1 MPTLYIHT
9 GLHKT
14 GTTSLQKAFFDNR
27 AALARQNVLYPDA
40 GLSQKPFN
48 WGHHE
53 LAYAM
58 RRRAGAQALW
68 QSLRDEADASGLDK
82 ILVSSEELSLLP
94 FPHFP
99 GAEPYK
105 LIAKIFEGYEIRHIT
120 YLRPQAELIC
130 SLYNHNVKAVGERR
144 DILEFIADVTPRLEY
159 QHYLN
164 VAALGLGVQSIIVR
178 RYTPQHLIDSDI
190 ISDIADLT
198 GIDLDNGFD
207 RPKAPLNPGLSSK
220 GLEAMLLTNRRYAEQ
235 PLRLQAERKRIIA
248 QHPASAFHRPSLLTD
263 EARSLIEAL
272 YLQKNRMVARR
283 YLGSD
288 EELFTPEPD
297 MAPASAISES

>member
-144 DILEFIADVTPRLEY
+144 DILEFIADVERDNLFINFDPANLILYGTDHPIDALFKVGHLVRSVHCKDATYAPVDGRGTDWGAEVPLGEGDVGMLTYLRVLDSIGYTGPLTIEREIAEDRERQKADIGAAVGLLE
-159 QHYLN
+159 
-164 VAALGLGVQSIIVR
+164 SIRDQI
-178 RYTPQHLIDSDI
+178 
-190 ISDIADLT
+190 
-198 GIDLDNGFD
+198 G
-207 RPKAPLNPGLSSK
+207 
-220 GLEAMLLTNRRYAEQ
+220 
-235 PLRLQAERKRIIA
+235 
-248 QHPASAFHRPSLLTD
+248 
-263 EARSLIEAL
+263 
-272 YLQKNRMVARR
+272 
-283 YLGSD
+283 
-288 EELFTPEPD
+288 
-297 MAPASAISES
+297 